1 MATKP
6 LLTKSKAQWAGQ
18 FKPTALRGK
27 PLNHNAAN
35 AMRYEKELQALVA
48 QMTAQCERE
57 IRKLFE
63 SETAVEF
70 FDEPSAIE
78 SPQVAQDASIS
89 SQARILTN
97 KLTDTFTSLFSRR
110 SKMLAQRMIDNTD
123 KASKSSLHSSL
134 KELSGGLMI
143 KTNIMP
149 GALGEAL
156 NAATYENVQ
165 LIKSISQQY
174 LDGIQGA
181 VMRSIQP
188 GGNGLADLLPYLQS
202 HKEITQKR
210 AKNIAYDQTRKAFNV
225 CNSERMKA
233 LGVKKFEWIHSGG
246 GLHPRRDHVKMDGN
260 IYSFDDL
267 PVIGVMYGSEVRGI
281 PGQLPNCRCS
291 MAPVI
296 EFDED

>member
-1 MATKP
+1 MPKP
-6 LLTKSKAQWAGQ
+6 LLTKAKKQWVGQ
-18 FKPTALRGK
+18 FKPTALRGS
-27 PLNHNAAN
+27 PLNHNAAASEQYN
-35 AMRYEKELQALVA
+35 KELQAMVL
-48 QMTAQCERE
+48 QMTSQVERE
-57 IRKLFE
+57 IKRFFE
-63 SETAVEF
+63 GETATEF

-89 SQARILTN
+89 AQARMLTN
-97 KLTDTFTSLFSRR
+97 KITETFNSLFSRR
-110 SKMLAQRMIDNTD
+110 AKMLAQRMIDTAD
-123 KASKSSLHSSL
+123 KTSKSSLHGSL
-134 KELSGGLMI
+134 KALSGGLMI

-165 LIKSISQQY
+165 LIKTISEKY
-174 LDGIQGA
+174 LAGIQGA

-188 GGNGLADLLPYLQS
+188 GGNGLADLVPYMQS
-202 HKEITQKR
+202 HKEITQR
-210 AKNIAYDQTRKAFNV
+210 HARNIALDQTRKAFNV

-233 LGVKKFEWIHSGG
+233 LGIKKFEWIHSGG
-246 GLHPRRDHVKMDGN
+246 GLHPRVDHVKMDGN

-281 PGQLPNCRCS
+281 PGQLPSCRCS

-296 EFDED
+296 EFDDE